1 MDSGSWIERSLAEI
15 CSAMAEREDRGQV
28 ATYIPGLAKADPAK
42 FGIAV
47 AMADGSVVAAGD
59 CGETFSIQSISKL
72 FTLAMALG
80 KAGDRLWTRVGKE
93 PSGNAFNSIV
103 QLEYEHGIPR
113 NPFVNAGAL
122 AVTDALLATYAPREA
137 IGEIVRFVR
146 FLADDD
152 TIVVDH
158 EVASSELGV
167 SDRNLALAHFM
178 RAHGNLNQHPDKVL
192 GVYVN
197 QCAIAMSCRQLAAAG
212 LFLVNDGRHP
222 VTGLSVISALR
233 ARRINA
239 LMMTCGLYDAS
250 GEFAF
255 RVGVPSKS
263 GVGGGILAIVPGVA
277 SIAVWSPGLDR
288 AGNSQLGVVALEQ
301 LVGTMNWSIFR
312 ARG

>member
-1 MDSGSWIERSLAEI
+1 MDSGSWIERSLTEI

-28 ATYIPGLAKADPAK
+28 AAYIPGLAKADPAK

-47 AMADGSVVAAGD
+47 AMADGSVAAAGD
-59 CGETFSIQSISKL
+59 CDEPFSAQSISKL

-80 KAGDRLWTRVGKE
+80 KVGDRLWDRVGKE

-103 QLEYEHGIPR
+103 QLEYEQGIPR

-122 AVTDALLATYAPREA
+122 AVTDALLATHEPREA

-158 EVASSELGV
+158 EVAASELGA

-197 QCAIAMSCRQLAAAG
+197 QCAIALSCRQLAAAG

-288 AGNSQLGVVALEQ
+288 TGNSQLGIVALEQ
-301 LVGTMNWSIFR
+301 LIRTMNWSIFR